1 VGAGEGPTLIARA
14 RPIAY
19 IGDMSPFRALRL
31 LLDLLFPKMSFV
43 GNGIKIVEP
52 AIFVANHEGAFGPLA
67 LILRFP
73 LRLYPWVMH
82 DLTERERCARYLESH
97 YFSTELGLPRFAG
110 AWISH
115 LIAELCVGLFRHIEA
130 IPVYHESRRIM
141 ETIAKSIVY
150 LEEGRSL
157 LIFPEIPDSY
167 LNRYIGRFNTGFIE
181 IAKRLGREERRIVDI
196 YPVAVDRRGRRI
208 ILGHPSSYDVTK
220 AYPEERRRI
229 EGELEEELSAMLA
242 R

>member
-1 VGAGEGPTLIARA
+1 M
-14 RPIAY
+14 AY
-19 IGDMSPFRALRL
+19 SGGMGLFRVIRL
-31 LLDLLFPKMSFV
+31 LLDLLFPKMRFE
-43 GNGIKIVEP
+43 GEGITIEEP
-52 AIFVANHEGAFGPLA
+52 AIFVANHEGACGPLA
-67 LILRFP
+67 LFLRFP
-73 LRLYPWVMH
+73 IRLYPWVMH
-82 DLTERERCARYLESH
+82 DLTERERCARYLETH
-97 YFSTELGLPRFAG
+97 FFSSELGLPRFAG

-115 LIAELCVGLFRHIEA
+115 LIADLCVALFRHIEA
-130 IPVYHESRRIM
+130 IPVHHESRRIM

-181 IAKRLGREERRIVDI
+181 IAKRLGREERRSVDI

-208 ILGHPSSYDVTK
+208 ILGHPSRYDVTK
-220 AYPEERRRI
+220 PYPEERKRI
-229 EGELEEELSAMLA
+229 EGELEAEVSAMLA